1 VKHLS
6 AWILLLSLLLAGC
19 ATTQPQTGVDDQTG
33 QAGQVA
39 KVSDGRAEI
48 YTNLAV
54 SYLRENRLDIALQE
68 GKKAIAADPRNANA
82 QNVMG
87 LIYQRLGQNEL
98 AEKHF
103 TSAIA
108 IDGHNFYAL
117 NAYGSFL
124 CQLRRFDQALA
135 QFDQAVK
142 NPLNRSREVALTN
155 AGLCAYGKGDK
166 DKADSYLRAALAS
179 NSRYAPA
186 LAQMAELNYD
196 RGDYQAA
203 RDYLLRYEQV
213 ARHNPK
219 TLWTGARIS
228 KRLGDRKAA
237 KAYAQSLRKDYPDSL
252 QVRMLR
258 DLEKGS

>member
-1 VKHLS
+1 MIRPV
-6 AWILLLSLLLAGC
+6 WSLLLLLPLLSAC
-19 ATTQPQTGVDDQTG
+19 VANQPKAVDDQTG
-33 QAGQVA
+33 QAGRA
-39 KVSDGRAEI
+39 SKPSDGRAEI

-68 GKKAIAADPRNANA
+68 GKKAIAADPDNANA

-87 LIYQRLGQNEL
+87 LIYQRLGQNAL

-103 TSAIA
+103 KRAIA

-142 NPLNRSREVALTN
+142 NPLNRSREVALAN
-155 AGLCAYGKGDK
+155 AGICAYGAGDK
-166 DKADSYLRAALAS
+166 DKADIYLRSALS
-179 NSRYAPA
+179 NNSRHAPA

-213 ARHNPK
+213 AQHNPK
-219 TLWTGARIS
+219 TLWAGVRIHQ
-228 KRLGDRKAA
+228 RLGQAKAQ
-237 KAYAQSLRKDYPDSL
+237 KAYADKLRKAFPDAI